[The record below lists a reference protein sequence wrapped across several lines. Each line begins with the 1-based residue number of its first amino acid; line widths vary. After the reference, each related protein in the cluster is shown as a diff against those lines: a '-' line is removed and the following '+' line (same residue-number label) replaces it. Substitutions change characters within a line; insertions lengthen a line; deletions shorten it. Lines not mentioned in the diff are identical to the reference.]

1 VAKTVQ
7 TLSVCDCDPEVCGLI
22 GIFHVSDLRN
32 ICLEDAVTT
41 TLHVWHG
48 WFFALFLFCAALVF
62 SNSVHW
68 ILFKLLRRKQITGQ
82 AAGLGW
88 GIQSRLGR
96 PARAIFVVTCLLLV
110 LPFAPSE
117 LSAFLGQPVH
127 QALAMA
133 LVLAMGWFA
142 AGLVYV
148 FEGALL
154 RRYDITVENNIRA
167 RQVRTQM
174 VIFRRLMIGFI
185 LVLTSGCLLWT
196 FHDERIWKAGT
207 GLMASAG
214 IASLILATA
223 AKSTASNFLAGLQ
236 IALTS
241 PIRIDDV
248 VVVQGEWGRIEEIT
262 SAYVVIAIWDQ
273 RRMIVPLSYFIEN
286 SFTNWTRN
294 SADILGTAFI
304 YVDYS
309 VPVEA
314 MRVHLKKIAEDSPL
328 WDKRVCG
335 LQVTDIKENT
345 MEIRC
350 LVSSRNSS
358 ESFDLRCLVR
368 EEMIAFLRDNYPESF
383 PRMRLSRA
391 EAPSEG
397 AELDGERRVPSRE
410 ANVNA

>member
-1 VAKTVQ
+1 
-7 TLSVCDCDPEVCGLI
+7 VCGQI
-22 GIFHVSDLRN
+22 DRFVVVDRN
-32 ICLEDAVTT
+32 TSAAGDAVNT
-41 TLHVWHG
+41 TLHIWHG

-62 SNSVHW
+62 SNGVHW
-68 ILFKLLRRKQITGQ
+68 ILFKVLRRKQITGQ
-82 AAGLGW
+82 AVGLGW
-88 GIQSRLGR
+88 GIQSHLGR
-96 PARAIFVVTCLLLV
+96 PARAIFVITCLFLV

-117 LSAFLGQPVH
+117 LGSFLGQPIH
-127 QALAMA
+127 QALAMG

-142 AGLVYV
+142 VGLVYV
-148 FEGALL
+148 FESAIL

-185 LVLTSGCLLWT
+185 LVLTAGCLLWT

-207 GLMASAG
+207 GLLASAG

-236 IALTS
+236 IAITS

-309 VPVEA
+309 VPVDA
-314 MRVHLKKIAEDSPL
+314 MRSQLKKIAESSPL

-335 LQVTDIKENT
+335 LQVTDLKEHT

-368 EEMIAFLRDNYPESF
+368 EEMIAYLRDNYPDSF

-391 EAPSEG
+391 GVPDA
-397 AELDGERRVPSRE
+397 AERE
-410 ANVNA
+410 DESLRPNKRADTNA

>member
-1 VAKTVQ
+1 M
-7 TLSVCDCDPEVCGLI
+7 
-22 GIFHVSDLRN
+22 N
-32 ICLEDAVTT
+32 T
-41 TLHVWHG
+41 TLHIWHG

-62 SNSVHW
+62 SNGVHW
-68 ILFKLLRRKQITGQ
+68 ILFKVLRRKQITGQ
-82 AAGLGW
+82 AVGLGW
-88 GIQSRLGR
+88 GIQSHLGR
-96 PARAIFVVTCLLLV
+96 PARAIFVITCLFLV

-117 LSAFLGQPVH
+117 LGSFLGQPIH
-127 QALAMA
+127 QALAMG

-142 AGLVYV
+142 VGLVYV
-148 FEGALL
+148 FESAIL

-185 LVLTSGCLLWT
+185 LVLTAGCLLWT

-207 GLMASAG
+207 GLLASAG

-236 IALTS
+236 IAITS

-309 VPVEA
+309 VPVDA
-314 MRVHLKKIAEDSPL
+314 MRSQLKKIAESSPL

-335 LQVTDIKENT
+335 LQVTDLKEHT

-368 EEMIAFLRDNYPESF
+368 EEMIAFLRDNYPDSF

-391 EAPSEG
+391 GVPDA
-397 AELDGERRVPSRE
+397 AEREDGSLRPNKR
-410 ANVNA
+410 ADTNA

>member
-1 VAKTVQ
+1 M
-7 TLSVCDCDPEVCGLI
+7 
-22 GIFHVSDLRN
+22 N
-32 ICLEDAVTT
+32 T

-62 SNSVHW
+62 SNGVHW
-68 ILFKLLRRKQITGQ
+68 ILFKVLRRKQATGT
-82 AAGLGW
+82 AIGLGW
-88 GIQSRLGR
+88 GIQKYLGR
-96 PARAIFVVTCLLLV
+96 PARAIFVITCLFLV

-117 LSAFLGQPVH
+117 IALFLGQPVH

-174 VIFRRLMIGFI
+174 VIFRRLMIGFL
-185 LVLTSGCLLWT
+185 LVLTAGCLLWT

-207 GLMASAG
+207 GLLASAG

-248 VVVQGEWGRIEEIT
+248 VVVQGEWGKIEEIT

-314 MRVHLKKIAEDSPL
+314 MRAQLQKIAESSPL

-335 LQVTDIKENT
+335 LQVTDLKEHT

-368 EEMIAFLRDNYPESF
+368 EEMIAFLRDTYPESF

-391 EAPSEG
+391 GAHEG
-397 AELDGERRVPSRE
+397 SSAFDGEVRVPSHRTDDE
-410 ANVNA
+410 S

>member
-1 VAKTVQ
+1 M
-7 TLSVCDCDPEVCGLI
+7 
-22 GIFHVSDLRN
+22 N
-32 ICLEDAVTT
+32 T
-41 TLHVWHG
+41 TLHIWHG

-62 SNSVHW
+62 SNGVHW
-68 ILFKLLRRKQITGQ
+68 ILFKVLRRKQITGQ
-82 AAGLGW
+82 AVGLGW
-88 GIQSRLGR
+88 GIQSHLGR
-96 PARAIFVVTCLLLV
+96 PARAIFVITCLFLV

-117 LSAFLGQPVH
+117 LGSFLGQPIH
-127 QALAMA
+127 QALAMG

-142 AGLVYV
+142 VGLVYV
-148 FEGALL
+148 FESAIL

-185 LVLTSGCLLWT
+185 LVLTAGCLLWT

-207 GLMASAG
+207 GLLASAG

-236 IALTS
+236 IAITS

-309 VPVEA
+309 VPVDA
-314 MRVHLKKIAEDSPL
+314 MRSQLKKIAESSPL

-335 LQVTDIKENT
+335 LQVTDLKEHT

-368 EEMIAFLRDNYPESF
+368 EEMIAYLRDNYPDSF

-391 EAPSEG
+391 GVPDA
-397 AELDGERRVPSRE
+397 AERE
-410 ANVNA
+410 DESLRPNKRADTNA